1 MEFCALKLETMKA
14 LDSTYVN
21 GYAIEEKKSS
31 LLSRFKNW
39 LSSQEENR
47 LLWVGIILAGHGCM
61 ITPITLLFIALAGN
75 SMVLWA
81 FTLAAMVMS
90 LVVNLAAMPVKI
102 TVPVFLL
109 SLLIDFGIIFYSIAA
124 MVAA

>member
-1 MEFCALKLETMKA
+1 MKA
-14 LDSTYVN
+14 LDSTFAN

-31 LLSRFKNW
+31 LLSRFKK
-39 LSSQEENR
+39 LDKQPGR
-47 LLWVGIILAGHGCM
+47 KPPAWVGIILAGHGCV